1 MAMSLYE
8 LSSETFAPM
17 LRALSDILDKGIE
30 HAHAHGLGERE
41 LPEARLA
48 PDMYTLTQQVQLA
61 CSNALEGV
69 ARVTGRHEPQLP
81 NDERTLDDLKRC
93 IARTI
98 EQLDATSRQS
108 FEGADARKIEFPFS
122 DELEFAMTGAQFL
135 RDWAIPHFYFHV
147 VTAYDILRHRGVVIG
162 KQDYLARVGVYIRRR
177 R

>member
-1 MAMSLYE
+1 RRPLPGHEGAARRLFPDRGTQSRRRDRLGQTLPDGEPRHGRGPTHLVDADVSTPAQRSEDHAMAMSLYE

-69 ARVTGRHEPQLP
+69 ARVTGREETRLP

-98 EQLDATSRQS
+98 E
-108 FEGADARKIEFPFS
+108 
-122 DELEFAMTGAQFL
+122 
-135 RDWAIPHFYFHV
+135 
-147 VTAYDILRHRGVVIG
+147 
-162 KQDYLARVGVYIRRR
+162 
-177 R
+177 